1 MDKQKL
7 KNILDKH
14 LKWLRGENGGKR
26 ADLSRANLSW
36 ADLPGANLSRANL
49 SGADLSRANL
59 SAAKLS
65 RANLSWADLPGANLS
80 RANLSWADLSGADLP
95 GANLFRADLSG
106 ADLSGANLSGAN
118 LSGADLSWAN
128 LSWANLSG
136 ANLSRANLSWADLSR
151 ANLFRADLSW
161 ADLSG
166 ANLSGANYIE
176 KAKNLFYPIACP
188 EIGAFVGWKKAKVKT
203 SGHECIV
210 KLEITEDAVRSSAA
224 GRKCRCSKAT
234 VLEIQDLEGNVL
246 EQAAV
251 SDRDENFHYIPGTVV
266 SVSDFDENRWNECST
281 GIHFYITRE
290 EAVRHIL

>member
-1 MDKQKL
+1 MDKQEL

-26 ADLSRANLSW
+26 ADLSG
-36 ADLPGANLSRANL
+36 ADLSRADLSRADLFGANL
-49 SGADLSRANL
+49 SGADLSRADL
-59 SAAKLS
+59 FG
-65 RANLSWADLPGANLS
+65 ANLFGADLFGANLLGANLFGANLFGANLS
-80 RANLSWADLSGADLP
+80 RADL
-95 GANLFRADLSG
+95 FG
-106 ADLSGANLSGAN
+106 ADLSGANLSGA
-118 LSGADLSWAN
+118 DLSEAD
-128 LSWANLSG
+128 LSG
-136 ANLSRANLSWADLSR
+136 ANLSRAD
-151 ANLFRADLSW
+151 
-161 ADLSG
+161 
-166 ANLSGANYIE
+166 YIE

-210 KLEITEDAVRSSAA
+210 KLEITEDAVRSSAT

-246 EQAAV
+246 GQAAV
-251 SDRDENFHYIPGTVV
+251 SDRDCNFSYIPGTVV
-266 SVSDFDENRWNECST
+266 SVLDFDENRWNECST

>member
-1 MDKQKL
+1 MDKQEL
-7 KNILDKH
+7 KAILGKH
-14 LKWLRGENGGKR
+14 LKWLRGEDGGERANLFEANLSR
-26 ADLSRANLSW
+26 ADLSGANLFE
-36 ADLPGANLSRANL
+36 ANLSRANL
-49 SGADLSRANL
+49 SGAN
-59 SAAKLS
+59 
-65 RANLSWADLPGANLS
+65 
-80 RANLSWADLSGADLP
+80 
-95 GANLFRADLSG
+95 
-106 ADLSGANLSGAN
+106 LSGANLFEANLFEANLFRAN
-118 LSGADLSWAN
+118 LSGADLFEAN
-128 LSWANLSG
+128 
-136 ANLSRANLSWADLSR
+136 
-151 ANLFRADLSW
+151 
-161 ADLSG
+161 LSG

-188 EIGAFVGWKKAKVKT
+188 EIGAFVGWKKARVKT

-251 SDRDENFHYIPGTVV
+251 SDRDCNFSYIPGTVV
-266 SVSDFDENRWNECST
+266 SVLDFDENRWNECST

>member
-1 MDKQKL
+1 MDEQEL

-14 LKWLRGENGGKR
+14 FKWLRGENGGKR
-26 ADLSRANLSW
+26 ANLFGANLF
-36 ADLPGANLSRANL
+36 GANLSRA
-49 SGADLSRANL
+49 DLF
-59 SAAKLS
+59 
-65 RANLSWADLPGANLS
+65 GANLS
-80 RANLSWADLSGADLP
+80 R
-95 GANLFRADLSG
+95 

-118 LSGADLSWAN
+118 LSGANLSRADLSRAD
-128 LSWANLSG
+128 LSGANLSG
-136 ANLSRANLSWADLSR
+136 ANLSRANLFGANLSRADLSR
-151 ANLFRADLSW
+151 ADLSK
-161 ADLSG
+161 
-166 ANLSGANYIE
+166 ANLSGADLSRADYIE

-188 EIGAFVGWKKAKVKT
+188 EIGAFVGWKKARVKT

-210 KLEITEDAVRSSAA
+210 KLEITEDAVRSSGT

-234 VLEIQDLEGNVL
+234 VLEIQDLEGIVL
-246 EQAAV
+246 EQVAV

>member
-1 MDKQKL
+1 MDKQEL

-26 ADLSRANLSW
+26 ADLSRANLFG
-36 ADLPGANLSRANL
+36 ADL

-59 SAAKLS
+59 S
-65 RANLSWADLPGANLS
+65 RANLSRADLSRADLFGANLSGANLFGANLSGANLS
-80 RANLSWADLSGADLP
+80 RAN
-95 GANLFRADLSG
+95 
-106 ADLSGANLSGAN
+106 LSGANLSGAN
-118 LSGADLSWAN
+118 LSGANLSGAN
-128 LSWANLSG
+128 LPGANLSG
-136 ANLSRANLSWADLSR
+136 ANLSRANLS
-151 ANLFRADLSW
+151 RAD
-161 ADLSG
+161 
-166 ANLSGANYIE
+166 YIE

-188 EIGAFVGWKKAKVKT
+188 EIGAFVGWKKARVKT
-203 SGHECIV
+203 GGHECIV
-210 KLEITEDAVRSSAA
+210 KLEITEDAVRSSAT

-251 SDRDENFHYIPGTVV
+251 SDRDENFHYIPGTVA
-266 SVSDFDENRWNECST
+266 SVLDFDENRWNEYST

>member
-26 ADLSRANLSW
+26 ADLSRANLS
-36 ADLPGANLSRANL
+36 
-49 SGADLSRANL
+49 
-59 SAAKLS
+59 
-65 RANLSWADLPGANLS
+65 GANLS
-80 RANLSWADLSGADLP
+80 RANLSWADLSGANLSGANLP
-95 GANLFRADLSG
+95 GADLSRANLFRADLSG
-106 ADLSGANLSGAN
+106 ADLSGAD
-118 LSGADLSWAN
+118 LSGAD
-128 LSWANLSG
+128 
-136 ANLSRANLSWADLSR
+136 
-151 ANLFRADLSW
+151 
-161 ADLSG
+161 
-166 ANLSGANYIE
+166 YIE

>member
-1 MDKQKL
+1 MDKQEL
-7 KNILDKH
+7 KAILGKH
-14 LKWLRGENGGKR
+14 LKWLRGEDGGERANLFGANLSR
-26 ADLSRANLSW
+26 ADLS
-36 ADLPGANLSRANL
+36 GANLSRADLSGANLFEANLSGANLFEANLFEANLSRADLSGANLFEANLSGANLFEANLFEANLFRANL
-49 SGADLSRANL
+49 SGADLFEAN
-59 SAAKLS
+59 
-65 RANLSWADLPGANLS
+65 
-80 RANLSWADLSGADLP
+80 
-95 GANLFRADLSG
+95 
-106 ADLSGANLSGAN
+106 
-118 LSGADLSWAN
+118 
-128 LSWANLSG
+128 
-136 ANLSRANLSWADLSR
+136 
-151 ANLFRADLSW
+151 
-161 ADLSG
+161 LSG

-188 EIGAFVGWKKAKVKT
+188 EIGAFVGWKKARVKT

-251 SDRDENFHYIPGTVV
+251 SDRDCNFSYIPGTVV
-266 SVSDFDENRWNECST
+266 SVLDFDENRWNECST

>member
-1 MDKQKL
+1 MDEQEL

-14 LKWLRGENGGKR
+14 FKWLRGENGGKR
-26 ADLSRANLSW
+26 ANLFGANLF
-36 ADLPGANLSRANL
+36 GANLSRA
-49 SGADLSRANL
+49 DLF
-59 SAAKLS
+59 
-65 RANLSWADLPGANLS
+65 GANLS
-80 RANLSWADLSGADLP
+80 R
-95 GANLFRADLSG
+95 

-118 LSGADLSWAN
+118 LSRAN
-128 LSWANLSG
+128 LFG
-136 ANLSRANLSWADLSR
+136 ANLSRADLSR
-151 ANLFRADLSW
+151 

-166 ANLSGANYIE
+166 ANLSGADLSRADYIE

-188 EIGAFVGWKKAKVKT
+188 EIGAFVGWKKARVKT

-210 KLEITEDAVRSSAA
+210 KLEITEDAVRSSGT

-234 VLEIQDLEGNVL
+234 VLEIQDLEGIVL
-246 EQAAV
+246 EQVAV

>member
-1 MDKQKL
+1 MDKQEL

-26 ADLSRANLSW
+26 ANLSRADLS
-36 ADLPGANLSRANL
+36 GANL
-49 SGADLSRANL
+49 SGANL
-59 SAAKLS
+59 S
-65 RANLSWADLPGANLS
+65 G
-80 RANLSWADLSGADLP
+80 
-95 GANLFRADLSG
+95 ADLSG

-118 LSGADLSWAN
+118 LSGADLSGAD
-128 LSWANLSG
+128 LSGANLSG
-136 ANLSRANLSWADLSR
+136 ANLSGADLSGANLSG
-151 ANLFRADLSW
+151 AN
-161 ADLSG
+161 LSG

-188 EIGAFVGWKKAKVKT
+188 EIGAFVGWKKAKT

-246 EQAAV
+246 EQVAV

>member
-1 MDKQKL
+1 MDKQEL

-14 LKWLRGENGGKR
+14 LKWIRGENGGKR
-26 ADLSRANLSW
+26 ANLFGANLF
-36 ADLPGANLSRANL
+36 GANLSGANL
-49 SGADLSRANL
+49 FVADLSRANL
-59 SAAKLS
+59 F
-65 RANLSWADLPGANLS
+65 GAN
-80 RANLSWADLSGADLP
+80 
-95 GANLFRADLSG
+95 LSG

-118 LSGADLSWAN
+118 LS
-128 LSWANLSG
+128 
-136 ANLSRANLSWADLSR
+136 R
-151 ANLFRADLSW
+151 ANLFGAD
-161 ADLSG
+161 
-166 ANLSGANYIE
+166 YIE

-188 EIGAFVGWKKAKVKT
+188 EIGAFVGWKKARAKT

-224 GRKCRCSKAT
+224 GRECRCSKAT
-234 VLEIQDLEGNVL
+234 VLEIQDLEGNAL

-251 SDRDENFHYIPGTVV
+251 SDRDKNFHYIPGTVV

>member
-1 MDKQKL
+1 MDKQEL

-26 ADLSRANLSW
+26 ADLSRA
-36 ADLPGANLSRANL
+36 
-49 SGADLSRANL
+49 DLSR
-59 SAAKLS
+59 
-65 RANLSWADLPGANLS
+65 
-80 RANLSWADLSGADLP
+80 
-95 GANLFRADLSG
+95 

-118 LSGADLSWAN
+118 LSRANLFGADLSRADLSRANLFGAN
-128 LSWANLSG
+128 LSRANLFETNLFGANLFG
-136 ANLSRANLSWADLSR
+136 ANLSRANLSE
-151 ANLFRADLSW
+151 

-166 ANLSGANYIE
+166 ANLSGTNLSGTNLFGANLFGANLFGANLFGANLSEANYIE

-210 KLEITEDAVRSSAA
+210 KLEITEDAVRSSAT
-224 GRKCRCSKAT
+224 GRKCRCSKAA
-234 VLEIQDLEGNVL
+234 VLEVQDMGGNVL

-251 SDRDENFHYIPGTVV
+251 SDRDPNFQYIPGTVV
-266 SVSDFDENRWNECST
+266 SVLDFDENRWNECST

-290 EAVRHIL
+290 EAARHVL